1 MSRFLTFQYAFLNA
15 KERYKIKANDIGGV
29 TGCLHVNGAVIQ
41 NIKIFVGITDLI
53 VRMYSP
59 REPFNSSIVTFKSS
73 T

>member
-41 NIKIFVGITDLI
+41 NIKIFVGN
-53 VRMYSP
+53 Y
-59 REPFNSSIVTFKSS
+59 
-73 T
+73 